1 MKVPLLGWD
10 KIFWFLPCL
19 KRQRPKKQGAFQCWS
34 SRVRTSSNRTYSLS
48 SFPLSEVLPR
58 QWNEYL
64 VGGFNPLEK
73 YYSIWIISDMKND
86 SFAQIAMNIHSIWNH
101 HLDNLWFVLGSEVWI
116 RRFHQEFPGVP
127 GFCSMESDILG
138 RIPWTFT
145 PVIRDGLSSFKNH
158 TSRNKYLSASSWP
171 LLKFLVF
178 SFVKVR
184 TSLYSSNLDA
194 TCTLADMEVVQ
205 ELGLKAFWG
214 WLETLS
220 CLELFR
226 CEHLLDAWTGRVVWA
241 YSRCSRKIVLMVC
254 LFL

>member
-145 PVIRDGLSSFKNH
+145 PVIRDGLSSFKNQMINKACCTH
-158 TSRNKYLSASSWP
+158 THTHTHFKVATSTFRHISWP
-171 LLKFLVF
+171 LFFPRGFVCKGLNITLLK
-178 SFVKVR
+178 
-184 TSLYSSNLDA
+184 
-194 TCTLADMEVVQ
+194 
-205 ELGLKAFWG
+205 
-214 WLETLS
+214 
-220 CLELFR
+220 
-226 CEHLLDAWTGRVVWA
+226 
-241 YSRCSRKIVLMVC
+241 
-254 LFL
+254 